1 MELMS
6 DNMRDEVFVYWLGSR
21 EQVQLAVT
29 PFFRFLDIRLQE
41 AAQTLISPEEERKRR
56 KLEILVGDD
65 RGIAS
70 LLAGFEA

>member
-29 PFFRFLDIRLQE
+29 PFFRYLDIRLQE
-41 AAQTLISPEEERKRR
+41 AVKTLSPEEERKRL